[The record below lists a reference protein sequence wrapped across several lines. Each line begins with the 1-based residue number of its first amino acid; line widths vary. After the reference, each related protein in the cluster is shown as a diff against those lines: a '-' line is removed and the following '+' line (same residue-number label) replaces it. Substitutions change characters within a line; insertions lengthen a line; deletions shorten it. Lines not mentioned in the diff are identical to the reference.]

1 MSECE
6 SPSVNIDQEVRRNRV
21 RKACRTEHEPVVAA

>member
-1 MSECE
+1 MSDCK
-6 SPSVNIDQEVRRNRV
+6 SPSVNIEKEVCRNRV